1 MSFIENSL
9 DRMLFLKKVNNGI
22 SREIMTEES
31 YDCIGVLRIVKEML
45 IIKVKAAFEFETEE
59 LELEFENGGYDI
71 ADDAVE
77 M

>member
-1 MSFIENSL
+1 M
-9 DRMLFLKKVNNGI
+9 
-22 SREIMTEES
+22 
-31 YDCIGVLRIVKEML
+31 GVLRIVKEML
-45 IIKVKAAFEFETEE
+45 MIKVNAAFEFETEE